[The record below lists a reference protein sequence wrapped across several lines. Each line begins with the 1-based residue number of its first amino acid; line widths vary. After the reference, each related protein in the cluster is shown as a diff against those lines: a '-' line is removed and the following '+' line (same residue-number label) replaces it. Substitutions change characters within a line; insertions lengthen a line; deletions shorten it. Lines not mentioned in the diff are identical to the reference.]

1 MIDPAD
7 KQTQALPLE
16 QPKRGR
22 GRPATGKALSDAE
35 RARRYRA
42 NKKNRNAQPSR
53 KETPSIPADGVKEI
67 LDGWQRT
74 QGARPGTAT
83 NYRAGSRISVT
94 RHEKRR
100 SRGEDLDAPGR
111 SGSGKWQNLAA
122 GLDRKEAS
130 RQLDRVIDNKLLDPE
145 GPPIPTG

>member
-67 LDGWQRT
+67 LDGWQRKR
-74 QGARPGTAT
+74 ARPGTAT

-94 RHEKRR
+94 RHEKKKKPRPR
-100 SRGEDLDAPGR
+100 PGR
-111 SGSGKWQNLAA
+111 SRDAAEAASGRTWPQVWTEKKPA
-122 GLDRKEAS
+122 GNWIE
-130 RQLDRVIDNKLLDPE
+130 
-145 GPPIPTG
+145 

>member
-1 MIDPAD
+1 MIDPTD
-7 KQTQALPLE
+7 KQTRPLPLE

-42 NKKNRNAQPSR
+42 NKKKRDAQPSQ
-53 KETPSIPADGVKEI
+53 KKPSSSDIER
-67 LDGWQRT
+67 LQEQLT
-74 QGARPGTAT
+74 QARA
-83 NYRAGSRISVT
+83 RIAELEAELASRVT
-94 RHEKRR
+94 ENDEPEAKTWT
-100 SRGEDLDAPGR
+100 LQGR

-130 RQLDRVIDNKLLDPE
+130 RQLDRVIDNKLLGATKGRQYRLVE
-145 GPPIPTG
+145 E